1 MKRLLLILALV
12 FAVPAQAQ
20 TLSTMQMAQVKALI
34 RSANTEG
41 ASGVQAQTFAA
52 SSVTLDTYWDVQ
64 TFGSNTSFMRGL
76 ASRHVNG
83 ELRFLSG
90 THTGLLQEFRPGS
103 TPATGR
109 ITAPTNQWNISAV
122 TGDFYGIFYEEAKD
136 RLWVSASIDYGDSG
150 TYYPSRISTLT
161 LNADGTVSNVKT
173 VSLEGVTSKRI
184 YGGVLAVPAA
194 INTALGG
201 KCPYMVGWGGY
212 TSLAQQVSRAAMGP
226 SVICIPDIAGYA
238 DGAVIPA
245 GAFKVLLDT
254 PTDQRG
260 TRVTRPDN
268 YFDGGDANAQGVRRE
283 NPQTPPTSAP
293 YAGAAWLSPNTVASQ
308 GPIGANLFVWGDS
321 YYNNAFFNGNTLVLV
336 AAVCGGKCWYQNS
349 TLHFDTRLQE
359 VHAWDGTKLGSNTMR
374 RPDSMAELVL
384 PRGIVGSW
392 DGDVPMANI
401 SGVTVDSAT
410 GTPYAIGFPLGN
422 PSGGPGGQWDTG
434 RLYRLKIGTGS
445 TPPPVQPPPPPPPPV
460 EPPPVTPPPVTPP
473 PTAAVFSL
481 TVDKASVLVGQAY
494 TLSVATDANQ
504 HNVMLDGARLN
515 CGPCAVTMPVTKTAA
530 GTFAHTLAATD
541 VSGTAR
547 SPVTVTVK
555 VTAPA
560 PPPPSDPCVA
570 NPAALVVS
578 AWPSSA
584 EGSTQLRYSYAVSG
598 AVATVKSV
606 ALTFGPTTLT
616 VRDSRGCTVV
626 KVN

>member
-1 MKRLLLILALV
+1 MKRILSILILALAA
-12 FAVPAQAQ
+12 AVPVHAQ
-20 TLSTMQMAQVKALI
+20 TLT
-34 RSANTEG
+34 
-41 ASGVQAQTFAA
+41 A

-83 ELRFLSG
+83 ELRFLSA
-90 THTGLLQEFRPGS
+90 THTGQLQEFRIGS
-103 TPATGR
+103 TPSTGR
-109 ITAPTNQWNISAV
+109 ITSTTNQWNISAV
-122 TGDFYGIFYEEAKD
+122 TGDFTGIYFEEAKD
-136 RLWVSASIDYGDSG
+136 RLWVTASVDYGDSK
-150 TYYPSRISTLT
+150 TYYPTRISTLT
-161 LNADGTVSNVKT
+161 LNADGSISNVKT
-173 VSLEGVTSKRI
+173 VSLEGVTSKRL
-184 YGGVLAVPAA
+184 YGGVQSVPPAVNA
-194 INTALGG
+194 ALGG
-201 KCPYMVGWGGY
+201 KCPYMAGWGGY

-226 SVICIPDIAGYA
+226 SVICIPDIAGLPN
-238 DGAVIPA
+238 GAEIPSS
-245 GAFKVLLDT
+245 AFKVILDT

-260 TRVTRPDN
+260 VRATTPLN
-268 YFDGGDANAQGVRRE
+268 YFDSGDTDDTGTRRE
-283 NPQTPPTSAP
+283 NPQTPPTRAP
-293 YAGAAWLSPNTVASQ
+293 WPAAQWLSPNTVASQ

-321 YYNNAFFNGNTLVLV
+321 YYNNAFFSGNTLVLV

-359 VHAWDGTKLGSNTMR
+359 VHAWDGTKLGTSTMK

-410 GTPYAIGFPLGN
+410 GNPYAIGFPLGN

-434 RLYRLKIGTGS
+434 RLYRLKIGAGS
-445 TPPPVQPPPPPPPPV
+445 TTPPVEPPPPPPPPV
-460 EPPPVTPPPVTPP
+460 DPPPVTPPPVTPP
-473 PTAAVFSL
+473 PAAVFSL

-494 TLSVATDANQ
+494 TLTVATDANQ

-515 CGPCAVTMPVTKTAA
+515 CGPCAVTMPVTKPAA
-530 GTFAHTLAATD
+530 GTFTHTLAATD

-598 AVATVKSV
+598 AVVTVKSV

-616 VRDSRGCTVV
+616 IRDSRGCTVV
-626 KVN
+626 KAN